1 MNSAGQAIIET
12 VILTAI
18 FMLLVAAVAQKLPL
32 TFSETTPYLGS
43 QVEARLQTGVG
54 FSQGSGQ
61 ATWSK
66 PINPKGGMR

>member
-32 TFSETTPYLGS
+32 TFSEATPYLGS

-54 FSQGSGQ
+54 FSQSNLSG
-61 ATWSK
+61 WSK
-66 PINPKGGMR
+66 PLNPKGGMR